1 MLLRKCMK
9 NIEQSGEFVG
19 PVPQGLLRVRGGL
32 NIQD

>member
-1 MLLRKCMK
+1 ME

-19 PVPQGLLRVRGGL
+19 PVPQGLLRVTGGL

>member
-1 MLLRKCMK
+1 ME

-19 PVPQGLLRVRGGL
+19 PVPQGLLRVREGL

>member
-1 MLLRKCMK
+1 ME

-19 PVPQGLLRVRGGL
+19 PVPQGLSRVRGGL